1 MAQNKIK
8 RREGK
13 RPNWAQDEE
22 RREEEKEKRNR
33 INRSKQKKEKRSKGR
48 EEKNKK
54 STRTQ
59 LPKANVAQQ
68 PGKERKKK
76 LEGKEKHGW
85 INTIS
90 RTISKKMNVK
100 IN

>member
-68 PGKERKKK
+68 PGKER
-76 LEGKEKHGW
+76 
-85 INTIS
+85 
-90 RTISKKMNVK
+90 
-100 IN
+100 